1 MKTIYACKNSKFKG
15 VFGILIAVVSVAMI
29 MLYLIK
35 GDSNDFW
42 GFYAPI
48 ISFGLNLI
56 LGLCF
61 YFSKCNRY
69 FVKFDTD
76 KLIFKTRKN
85 KRTEVNYKDIEAPEI
100 HIFEIKLPLKNGK
113 TISMNLDAFSYEQLR
128 KIKQEILNH
137 F

>member
-35 GDSNDFW
+35 GYSNDFW

-48 ISFGLNLI
+48 ISFGLNLV